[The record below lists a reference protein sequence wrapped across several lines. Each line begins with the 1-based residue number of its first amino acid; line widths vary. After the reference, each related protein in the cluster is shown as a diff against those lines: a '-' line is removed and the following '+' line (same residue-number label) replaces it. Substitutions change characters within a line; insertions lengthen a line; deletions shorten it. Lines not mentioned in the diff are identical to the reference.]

1 MSLFDESKR
10 MDRNQNSIQNQSPS
24 ENVLAYLAYIDA
36 LKKYDTND

>member
-10 MDRNQNSIQNQSPS
+10 MDRNQKTIQNQSPS
-24 ENVLAYLAYIDA
+24 ENVLAYIDA

>member
-24 ENVLAYLAYIDA
+24 ENVLAYIDA
-36 LKKYDTND
+36 PKKYDTND